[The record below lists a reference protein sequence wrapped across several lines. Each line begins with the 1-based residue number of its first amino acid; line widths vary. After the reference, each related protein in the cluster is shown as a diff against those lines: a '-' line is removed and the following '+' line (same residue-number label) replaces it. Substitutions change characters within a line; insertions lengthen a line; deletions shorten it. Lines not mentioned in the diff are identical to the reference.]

1 MSAGFYIGAMM
12 AAGFVACMVGGHS
25 TVVVGL
31 VGGSE
36 LENLS
41 LGHSLLRSLAL
52 PQQGGPSVW
61 QSLFVF
67 LVY

>member
-1 MSAGFYIGAMM
+1 MM

-25 TVVVGL
+25 TEVVGL
-31 VGGSE
+31 VGGSK

-52 PQQGGPSVW
+52 PGCLNKAALLYGKAS
-61 QSLFVF
+61 SFF
-67 LVY
+67 LV